1 MAVVNGRFKMN
12 FPGKHI
18 LALAGCLWLSGCA
31 QQPAEPAMPKR
42 IVDITPTITQDMPL
56 RAVGA
61 KFLKDFG
68 YPEKLEWET
77 RIEDGDIYMSDTFV
91 TLFTH
96 VGPHH
101 DAPSHI
107 IKGAKPTDQFPLD
120 KFFGRAMIF
129 DFRDQPK
136 DEPLTRADFEGRRI
150 EPGDIVIAFT
160 GYQPPTGPEELPSYA
175 YLGGDAAEYLASIP
189 IKAFTSDMPS
199 LGSIKGYYKLMEE
212 GVKGSENFL
221 PEHYAFL
228 SREIPNIEG
237 LVNLEALLGEENIV
251 FVGFPL
257 KLKDSDAG
265 PIRAAALVY

>member
-1 MAVVNGRFKMN
+1 MN
-12 FPGKHI
+12 TRNALVFVLLVFFT
-18 LALAGCLWLSGCA
+18 LASAGCA
-31 QQPAEPAMPKR
+31 APAGETPTPKR
-42 IVDITPTITQDMPL
+42 IVDLTPTITEDMPR

-68 YPEKLEWET
+68 YPEKLDWEI
-77 RIEDGDIYMSDTFV
+77 RVEDGDFYVSDTFV

-101 DAPSHI
+101 DAPNHI
-107 IKGAKPTDQFPLD
+107 IKGAKSTDEFPLD
-120 KFFGRAMIF
+120 KFFGRARLF
-129 DFRDQPK
+129 DFRDEPK
-136 DEPLTRADFEGRRI
+136 DEPLTRADFEGRGI
-150 EPGDIVIAFT
+150 KPGDIVIAFT
-160 GYQPPTGPEELPSYA
+160 GYTPPTEPGELPSYA
-175 YLGGDAAEYLASIP
+175 YLSGEAAEYLASIP
-189 IKAFTSDMPS
+189 VKAFTSDMPS
-199 LGSIKGYYKLMEE
+199 LGSIRRYYKLIEE
-212 GVKGSENFL
+212 GVKGSENFA

-237 LVNLEALLGEENIV
+237 LVNLEALLGEEHIV